1 MGEVRREKK
10 KGVARN
16 YLVKFRVTLAEREA
30 IKELAEKKGL
40 TVTRLLLQAIGMDR
54 E

>member
-10 KGVARN
+10 KGVARE
-16 YLVKFRVTLAEREA
+16 YLVKFRVTKEERQA
-30 IKELAEKKGL
+30 IKELAEKKG
-40 TVTRLLLQAIGMDR
+40 VTITRMLLQGIGLDR